1 MTAVAATFSDDFTE
15 RALRNPRV
23 LETRLEGLKARNPLV
38 REASIYTAGGGGR
51 RVATTDDG
59 ELAEKVGAHDL
70 EPIRTGESEY
80 KEEHEG
86 ETHLAEISFPLQQSG
101 RDPIASLGLYYDLA
115 PLDAALA
122 RDKRILTIGV
132 GFFALLAAIFVA
144 FWLRRSVL
152 YPLDRIGQAARR
164 IGAGETH
171 LRLDWKRTDEL
182 GALAT
187 HFDGMAS
194 ELEETHRSLE
204 ALAIRDGLTGLF
216 NHGAFQEALATQVKV
231 GDATGSVLSVLAIDV
246 DSFKEIN
253 DSRGHAAGDEA
264 LRGVAQRIAA
274 EGRPDDIYGRVGG
287 DEFAVVLLGARA
299 EDAERFAARVR
310 KGVGAMGPGGPSV
323 TVSVGIAEFPAHG
336 SDVDELLTR
345 ADAAMYSSKRGGR
358 DRVAIFF
365 EGIEL
370 EITPERVEARARDDM
385 LVSTVHALAAA
396 VDAKDGYTHEHS
408 GRVAT
413 YSTRLA
419 MSLGISDRQ
428 ITALRRA
435 AILHDIGKIGIRDSI
450 LLKPARLTASEFEE
464 MKRHSSLGADIIAGA
479 GMIEEAEWV
488 RHLHER
494 WDGAGYPAGLSGED
508 IPLLSRILHAADTLE
523 AITSGRVYRDAQSL
537 EFALFEIEANAG
549 TQLDPTVADQL
560 AVLLRSGALR
570 ADAPRTAE
578 PARAASPGLR

>member
-1 MTAVAATFSDDFTE
+1 M
-15 RALRNPRV
+15 
-23 LETRLEGLKARNPLV
+23 
-38 REASIYTAGGGGR
+38 
-51 RVATTDDG
+51 
-59 ELAEKVGAHDL
+59 
-70 EPIRTGESEY
+70 
-80 KEEHEG
+80 
-86 ETHLAEISFPLQQSG
+86 
-101 RDPIASLGLYYDLA
+101 
-115 PLDAALA
+115 
-122 RDKRILTIGV
+122 
-132 GFFALLAAIFVA
+132 
-144 FWLRRSVL
+144 
-152 YPLDRIGQAARR
+152 
-164 IGAGETH
+164 
-171 LRLDWKRTDEL
+171 
-182 GALAT
+182 
-187 HFDGMAS
+187 
-194 ELEETHRSLE
+194 
-204 ALAIRDGLTGLF
+204 
-216 NHGAFQEALATQVKV
+216 
-231 GDATGSVLSVLAIDV
+231 LAIDV